1 MKFFPRFNQAYNLL
15 KRPGRF
21 GLAGRPY
28 LLPVFG
34 LVLGVLAV
42 GVVIFSGG
50 HENFRPSASH
60 VVFIFDNGKQNT
72 VSTKLDTVGSLVQK
86 LPLNLIPQDVVEPSV
101 KTEIVED
108 NFRINIYRARPVT
121 VSTEG
126 KKTVVLTGQ
135 RSARVIAAQAGLE
148 VHPEDLATFV
158 PGQIS
163 DGVIGEQVVVVPSK
177 PAHLNL
183 YGTSIDVRTQA
194 DSVEGLLREKGI
206 VLAKGDSVKPALST
220 ILTPNTVVFVMR
232 AGTKIVTEAQT
243 APAPQKVINDSS
255 LTFGVTVVR
264 QPGQPGKKLITY
276 AVDKNGKKTRIQTAI
291 IQEAVPEI
299 VARGTNVDIP
309 KAPTAIMSGAGIS
322 PSDYQYVNYIISRES
337 GWCYTKWQ
345 GEWGACPS
353 YHGAP
358 SYGGYGLCQSTPP
371 GKMASAG
378 ADWAWNPI
386 TQMRWCD
393 GYAQSRYGGW
403 GNAYNHWL
411 VSHNW

>member
-1 MKFFPRFNQAYNLL
+1 MKLHPRFTKTYELL

-28 LLPVFG
+28 LLPIFG
-34 LVLGVLAV
+34 LVFGVLAV
-42 GVVIFSGG
+42 GLVIFFGSR
-50 HENFRPSASH
+50 ENFRPSSSH
-60 VVFIFDNGKQNT
+60 VVFIFDNGKQGT
-72 VSTKLDTVGSLVQK
+72 VSTRVDTVGDLVKK
-86 LPLNLIPQDVVEPSV
+86 LPLNLIPQDVVEPSP
-101 KTEIVED
+101 KTQIVED

-121 VSTEG
+121 VVAG
-126 KKTVVLTGQ
+126 GNKAVVLTGQ
-135 RSARVIAAQAGLE
+135 RSARVIAAQAGLD
-148 VHPEDLATFV
+148 VHPEDLATFEA
-158 PGQIS
+158 GQIS
-163 DGVIGEQVVVVPSK
+163 EGVLGEKVVVVPSK

-194 DSVEGLLREKGI
+194 NTVDGLLREKGI
-206 VLAKGDSVKPALST
+206 VLAKGDSVKPALAT
-220 ILTPNTVVFVMR
+220 KLTPKTVVFVMR
-232 AGTKIVTEAQT
+232 AGTKIVTETQV
-243 APAPQKVINDSS
+243 APAPTKVINDSS

-276 AVDKNGKKTRIQTAI
+276 ALDKSGKKTRIQTVI
-291 IQEAVPEI
+291 IQDAVPEI

-322 PSDYQYVNYIISRES
+322 SADYQYVNYIVSRES

-345 GEWGACPS
+345 GEYGGCPS

-358 SYGGYGLCQSTPP
+358 SYGGYGLCQATPP
-371 GKMASAG
+371 GKMVSAG
-378 ADWAWNPI
+378 SDWAWNPI

-393 GYAQSRYGGW
+393 SYAQARYGGW
-403 GNAYNHWL
+403 ANAYNHWL